1 MKNLSRR
8 SMLMSAGAMLGASLL
23 PTLKAGQIRSSPS
36 KSRGK
41 IDYSSE
47 AVCLSDFEALA
58 RKRMSHMAYELIA
71 GGAADEITVRWNRE
85 ALDQIRLRPKV
96 LLDVSQVNTR
106 TTLFGQDLSFPVLL
120 APTSFH
126 RIYHPEGELATARGA
141 SAGGAIYVVSSA
153 TTTLIED
160 IAKVSTQP
168 LWFQMYVQFDREF
181 SRDVIKQPEPAG
193 CRALC
198 VTVDTPVLGARN
210 RQQRAKVTMPPGLK
224 APYLSD
230 LNAGRGTLNE
240 QKNYTMT
247 WKDIDWILSIARVPV
262 LLKGIL
268 NPDDAGRAAKA
279 GVAGVIVS
287 THGGRNLDTLP
298 ATITALPAIAEK
310 VASRI
315 PILMDG
321 GIRRGTDVLK
331 ALALGAKAVLIGRPY
346 LYGLGIA
353 GAEGVT
359 QILKILR
366 NELEMAMALTG
377 RPNLASIDQ
386 SLIW

>member
-1 MKNLSRR
+1 
-8 SMLMSAGAMLGASLL
+8 MLGASLL
-23 PTLKAGQIRSSPS
+23 PPLTAEQAPDLPGKAR
-36 KSRGK
+36 RK
-41 IDYSSE
+41 IDFSSE
-47 AVCLSDFEALA
+47 AVSLSDFEELA
-58 RKRMSHMAYELIA
+58 RRRMAHMAYELIA
-71 GGAADEITVRWNRE
+71 GGAADELTVRWNRE
-85 ALDQIRLRPKV
+85 ALDQVRLRPRV
-96 LLDVSQVNTR
+96 LMDVSDVNTR
-106 TTLFGQDLSFPVLL
+106 TNLFGHDLTFPILL

-141 SAGGAIYVVSSA
+141 SAGGAVYVVSSA

-160 IAKVSTQP
+160 IARVSTQP
-168 LWFQMYVQFDREF
+168 LWFQMYVQHDREF
-181 SRDVIKQPEPAG
+181 SRDVIKQAVVAG

-224 APYLSD
+224 TPYLSD

-247 WKDIDWILSIARVPV
+247 WKDIDWVLSVARVPV

-268 NPDDAGRAAKA
+268 NPDDAERAVKT
-279 GVAGVIVS
+279 GVAGLIVS
-287 THGGRNLDTLP
+287 NHGGRNLDTLP
-298 ATITALPAIAEK
+298 ATITALPAITK
-310 VASRI
+310 RVGDRV

-331 ALALGAKAVLIGRPY
+331 AFALGAKAVLIGRPY
-346 LYGLGIA
+346 LYGLGLA
-353 GAEGVT
+353 GSEGVT
-359 QILKILR
+359 QVLKILR

-377 RPNLASIDQ
+377 RPNLASIDP

>member
-181 SRDVIKQPEPAG
+181 SRDVIKQAEAAG
-193 CRALC
+193 VRALC
-198 VTVDTPVLGARN
+198 LTVDTPVLGARN
-210 RQQRAKVTMPPGLK
+210 RQQRAGFALPPDFTTPHLD
-224 APYLSD
+224 ATERSRLSVVS
-230 LNAGRGTLNE
+230 ATRVPI
-240 QKNYTMT
+240 T
-247 WKDIDWILSIARVPV
+247 WRDVEWLQTIAHVPV

-268 NPDDAGRAAKA
+268 TGEDAARAIDHGAH
-279 GVAGVIVS
+279 GIVVS
-287 THGGRNLDTLP
+287 NHGARNLDTVP
-298 ATITALPAIAEK
+298 ATIDALPE
-310 VASRI
+310 VAASVDHRV
-315 PILMDG
+315 PILVDS
-321 GIRRGTDVLK
+321 GIRRGTDIIK
-331 ALALGAKAVLIGRPY
+331 AIALGANAVLVGRPY
-346 LYGLGIA
+346 AFALAVDGANGVARAIA
-353 GAEGVT
+353 
-359 QILKILR
+359 ILR
-366 NELEMAMALTG
+366 DERATA
-377 RPNLASIDQ
+377 
-386 SLIW
+386 